1 MKKQEEFVYVKFGP
15 EEANSFKKRILQTE
29 INALRTLQK
38 VKNYHELRNIE
49 LGLKEKL
56 QKLLKETR
64 SNIAQLKKILPPI
77 KTPSTRK
84 KRETSEEKDKSLATK
99 QEEVPIGD
107 NIEAQ
112 LREIQEK
119 LRKISE

>member
-49 LGLKEKL
+49 LSLKEKL

-64 SNIAQLKKILPPI
+64 SNITQLKKILPPI
-77 KTPSTRK
+77 KTPPTRK
-84 KRETSEEKDKSLATK
+84 KRETSEEKDKGLATK